1 LFFEGAIQFH
11 NNTSAS
17 IENPNFNQHSCTLKN
32 QNQERVTNFSAGYKA
47 GLFVFSMVFISI
59 P

>member
-1 LFFEGAIQFH
+1 LFFEGAIHFQ
-11 NNTSAS
+11 NNITAS

-47 GLFVFSMVFISI
+47 VLFVFSMVFISI

>member
-1 LFFEGAIQFH
+1 LFFEGAIHFH
-11 NNTSAS
+11 NNNSAS
-17 IENPNFNQHSCTLKN
+17 IEKTSFNQHSCTLKN

-47 GLFVFSMVFISI
+47 VLFVFSMVFISI